1 MTMNFNQTGKYQ
13 SPYVKSPSST
23 TSTFPPATKSNK
35 QQLLSLQLNSFTATT
50 PLSQVISKEQDHIE
64 NVWKMYYRARHSL
77 PYQKRMENLT
87 WRMMYINNKS
97 IFTNTNNAPKEIFE
111 QSLDPEIDDFDYVA
125 HIKKIGQFNQ
135 QKTQQ
140 QQDHLQSN
148 LDNHNS
154 IFADNTGFSNNNDR
168 GSSGGGMTSISSL
181 LKKRPAPFS
190 PMIQPE
196 KTTITPIA
204 TNTMSQLSQQLNEF
218 NKFNHPSQT
227 SNFNEVNHHM
237 EISTTHIAPT
247 SSAFEFSLDPLAFEG
262 PNQNFQPEP
271 HHDFNTN
278 SFDSMTSS
286 YERPLFDDFLP
297 RDHHNIQSSSV
308 PTSASSFSTI
318 VPKNTQFSTSASI
331 TSPTSTFSNQGN
343 NSSNFHRLN
352 STVSITATPG
362 NLLRQES
369 MVSLPDYANHLR
381 SMSQTPTMNSSN
393 APFSHSFNDGG
404 SYFMN
409 NFTGITLPSQP
420 SPQPIHF
427 DNKPKDDHFNTSLSV
442 SQQQPSAKKL
452 KRKST
457 ITKSKKKAA
466 SPETT
471 ITSTG
476 STITTKSTNSNS
488 IGKGTATGPAALNT
502 GVSCTNCGTKTTPL
516 WRRNPQGQPLCNAC
530 GLFLKL
536 HGVVRPLSLKTDVIK
551 KRQRGNNNGS
561 GNSSG
566 TTNNN
571 NNNNNKSISKKNE
584 IDDGDD
590 LNPTSITNNTGLTN
604 NNNSKSPAKSKKKSN
619 FDNNSNSAL
628 NNLDKSKLKINANEI
643 TNISE
648 TTSNSSS
655 PVINLNHGGRSS
667 GVFGNT
673 PDYLNGIT
681 SPAVSLVKSEID
693 NPHQL
698 NNSNSNG
705 MLMTM
710 HQSLH
715 QLSLLTTFDHE
726 VESNNEGS
734 NSSGVNTSTANNQD
748 WDWLNMNY

>member
-23 TSTFPPATKSNK
+23 TSTFPPSTKSNK
-35 QQLLSLQLNSFTATT
+35 QQLLPLQINSFTDST
-50 PLSQVISKEQDHIE
+50 PLSQVTSKEQEHIE
-64 NVWKMYYRARHSL
+64 NIWKMYNHARHSL

-87 WRMMYINNKS
+87 WRMMFINNKS
-97 IFTNTNNAPKEIFE
+97 IFTNTNNSSKEIFE

-135 QKTQQ
+135 QKSQPQQ
-140 QQDHLQSN
+140 QQPQ
-148 LDNHNS
+148 DNHNS
-154 IFADNTGFSNNNDR
+154 IFDDNTFFSGNNSNR
-168 GSSGGGMTSISSL
+168 VSSSGGGGGGGGGMTSISNL

-190 PMIQPE
+190 PLIQPE
-196 KTTITPIA
+196 KSTSTTTT

-227 SNFNEVNHHM
+227 PNFNDIDHHM
-237 EISTTHIAPT
+237 DTSSSHIAP
-247 SSAFEFSLDPLAFEG
+247 SSTAFEFSLDPLAFEG
-262 PNQNFQPEP
+262 PNQNFQPDP
-271 HHDFNTN
+271 QQDFNTN

-297 RDHHNIQSSSV
+297 RDHHHIQSSSV
-308 PTSASSFSTI
+308 PTSASSLSTI
-318 VPKNTQFSTSASI
+318 VPKNTQFSI
-331 TSPTSTFSNQGN
+331 TSPTSIFSNQGN
-343 NSSNFHRLN
+343 NNSGFHRLN

-381 SMSQTPTMNSSN
+381 SMSQTPTLNSSN
-393 APFSHSFNDGG
+393 AQFSHSLNDAG

-427 DNKPKDDHFNTSLSV
+427 DNKPKEDYFNNNNNNNNSLSV

-457 ITKSKKKAA
+457 STKSKKKAT
-466 SPETT
+466 SPE
-471 ITSTG
+471 
-476 STITTKSTNSNS
+476 STITNTGSNVTIKTSNSNPTA
-488 IGKGTATGPAALNT
+488 KGTATGSAALNA

-551 KRQRGNNNGS
+551 KRQRGNNNGNA
-561 GNSSG
+561 NSNATSSS
-566 TTNNN
+566 
-571 NNNNNKSISKKNE
+571 NNNKSNNKKNE

-590 LNPTSITNNTGLTN
+590 LNPTSITS
-604 NNNSKSPAKSKKKSN
+604 NNSKSPAKSKKN
-619 FDNNSNSAL
+619 QNYDNNNNSGI
-628 NNLDKSKLKINANEI
+628 NNLDKSKLKINTNEI
-643 TNISE
+643 TNLSE
-648 TTSNSSS
+648 TTSNNSS

-681 SPAVSLVKSEID
+681 SPTVSLVKSEID
-693 NPHQL
+693 NHHLL
-698 NNSNSNG
+698 NNSNNNG

-710 HQSLH
+710 HQPLH
-715 QLSLLTTFDHE
+715 QLSLLATTFDPE
-726 VESNNEGS
+726 VESNNDGS
-734 NSSGVNTSTANNQD
+734 NSSGVNTSTVNNQD

>member
-1 MTMNFNQTGKYQ
+1 MNFNQTGKYQ

-35 QQLLSLQLNSFTATT
+35 QQSLPLQLNSFTATT

-97 IFTNTNNAPKEIFE
+97 IFTNTNNAPKEVFE

-181 LKKRPAPFS
+181 SKKRPAPFS

-196 KTTITPIA
+196 KTTIIPTA

-227 SNFNEVNHHM
+227 SNFNDVNHHM
-237 EISTTHIAPT
+237 EISTSHIAPT

-393 APFSHSFNDGG
+393 APFSHSFNDSG

-442 SQQQPSAKKL
+442 SQQQPSAKKS

-471 ITSTG
+471 ITTS
-476 STITTKSTNSNS
+476 
-488 IGKGTATGPAALNT
+488 NT

-566 TTNNN
+566 TTNN
-571 NNNNNKSISKKNE
+571 S
-584 IDDGDD
+584 
-590 LNPTSITNNTGLTN
+590 NNTI
-604 NNNSKSPAKSKKKSN
+604 
-619 FDNNSNSAL
+619 
-628 NNLDKSKLKINANEI
+628 INQL
-643 TNISE
+643 

-710 HQSLH
+710 HQSSH
-715 QLSLLTTFDHE
+715 QSSLSTTFDHE